1 MPRSRNESDVGFLRK
16 RVRIALRSAA
26 AHDDARRGIE
36 FLHARHALAG
46 FFFRLARDGAGIQNI
61 QIGGDEF
68 VRDLVAEFG
77 KPLHE
82 RTALAVVHL
91 AAERKESKFHAVLLF
106 ISLSKNCVFP
116 TGFSSFLLLFIVA
129 QTRERV
135 KSAAV
140 LGTAFR
146 VIVTFL

>member
-1 MPRSRNESDVGFLRK
+1 MFTPFSCNKERILPFCRAPETRVTLGFSANACGSRCE
-16 RVRIALRSAA
+16 AAA

-91 AAERKESKFHAVLLF
+91 AAERKDDRLFHC
-106 ISLSKNCVFP
+106 ISPSANKATEV
-116 TGFSSFLLLFIVA
+116 SAI
-129 QTRERV
+129 
-135 KSAAV
+135 AAV
-140 LGTAFR
+140 SARRIRFPS
-146 VIVTFL
+146 VTPA

>member
-26 AHDDARRGIE
+26 AHDDASRGIE

-91 AAERKESKFHAVLLF
+91 AAERKDDRLFHC
-106 ISLSKNCVFP
+106 ISPSANKATEV
-116 TGFSSFLLLFIVA
+116 SAI
-129 QTRERV
+129 
-135 KSAAV
+135 AAV
-140 LGTAFR
+140 SARRIRFPS
-146 VIVTFL
+146 VTPA